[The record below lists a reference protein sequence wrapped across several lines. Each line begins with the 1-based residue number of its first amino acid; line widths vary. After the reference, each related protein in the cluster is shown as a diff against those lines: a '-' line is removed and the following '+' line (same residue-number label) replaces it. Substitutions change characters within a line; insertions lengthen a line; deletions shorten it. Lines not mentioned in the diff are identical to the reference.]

1 MGRGA
6 SGLSGTSS
14 NANRTSDIAE
24 NLKPGDVINPGND
37 NWTYHINNETVRG
50 HVNDYVTIDSVKVG
64 PKTVI
69 ITGHEDMSGFYE
81 VGSKAYEEA
90 KKRFITVTKS
100 VKKGTSFNF
109 RPIRR

>member
-6 SGLSGTSS
+6 SEISGTSN
-14 NANRTSDIAE
+14 NANRTSDTAE

-37 NWTYHINNETVRG
+37 NWTYHINNETIRG
-50 HVNDYVTIDSVKVG
+50 HVNDYVIIDFVKVG
-64 PKTVI
+64 SKTVI
-69 ITGHEDMSGFYE
+69 ITGHKDMSGFHT

-90 KKRFITVTKS
+90 KERFTTVTKS

-109 RPIRR
+109 RPIKR